1 MQTEIVKLG
10 RSLRLGAWI
19 AAWIAG
25 VVLSAF
31 FASAYAGVKG
41 SKHDLGATGQ
51 AQQTTNVTT
60 EVCSF
65 CHTPHGSDISANA
78 PLWNKKLQ
86 LPAGGYKRYSTL
98 QTSTLDGG
106 EAPVGSVSLACL
118 SCHDGTQA
126 MDVVIN
132 KPGQL
137 GYNAAGAQIDL
148 TSIGPIEGAPIPMLG
163 TDLSNDHP
171 ISIQYA
177 GGGCSTTNTACTNLK
192 DKDFKTPVTA
202 LINSV
207 QQWWVDTTPG
217 TTGTRDKT
225 DMILYTRSDGP
236 LAAQEPFVECAS
248 CHDPH
253 ESEVRPVSFMR
264 LSNANSDVC
273 LACHTK

>member
-1 MQTEIVKLG
+1 MHTEIGNV
-10 RSLRLGAWI
+10 RLGKSLQLGAL
-19 AAWIAG
+19 IAG
-25 VVLSAF
+25 VALSAF

-41 SKHDLGATGQ
+41 SRHDMGTGGL
-51 AQQTTNVTT
+51 AQQTSAVTT

-65 CHTPHGSDISANA
+65 CHTPHGSDTSANA

-86 LPAGGYKRYSTL
+86 LPAGGYSRYSTL
-98 QTSTLDGG
+98 QTSTLSGG
-106 EAPVGSVSLACL
+106 EAPVGSGSLACL

-132 KPGQL
+132 KPGRG
-137 GYNAAGAQIDL
+137 GYNVAGAELDL
-148 TSIGPIEGAPIPMLG
+148 TLIGPMTGSPIPMLG
-163 TDLSNDHP
+163 SDLSNDHP

-192 DKDFKTPVTA
+192 DKDFKTPATA

-225 DMILYTRSDGP
+225 DMVLYTRSDGP

-253 ESEVRPVSFMR
+253 EDAVRPVSFLR
-264 LSNANSDVC
+264 VSNANSDVC
-273 LACHTK
+273 LGCHTK